1 MLSNVSSSVFTN
13 SESIDLVPVVSAEW
27 NHNLFNAPYITTA
40 GIGTKISGTPT
51 VAYADATSAEA
62 KENFTTKKFTMS
74 NGTGSAEYTVSGL
87 SGLAYKV
94 ITYVKT
100 NSAAPVMISTYAKG
114 SGSQVGSEQTEATSL
129 KWTKIVTY
137 VGSRENISSFTYKI
151 VANSFAEEENNA
163 TVFFTLPEIYQT
175 TIFDYKNGSLFS
187 TDSVFSYFRPGE
199 SYVPSGNANCS
210 FAPRYRR
217 IASKVLNTETENTVS
232 GSKFFG
238 NKYMP
243 VTPVIQNPGFFLAS
257 PGVAV
262 LKSALPTDINP
273 YRYFV
278 SDPATTSPSY
288 NPSITAIYDKGLLT
302 NKLVIKFNTLMT
314 IPTFNLYINESLVT
328 ATVTTAATPP
338 VTSQVTALSPLAN
351 SDSYNTG
358 VIVLYWTGS
367 NWTSTPW
374 SAADMPKFETDGS
387 LSKKT
392 TVNKIRITQISQTT
406 NSAFTYLSRSPS
418 ASEDLKRMHLI
429 EVSPRLEVDL
439 SDFVSGLELEKSLDG
454 SNTVLP
460 ISSMNSN
467 DIRLTFSGIPAT
479 KNGSIVPIFSN
490 QSDNSLTI
498 LSNMLRNNIKFY
510 VNFHLRNSTVIGTL
524 PTSHSN
530 IYIPAGIFYSDS
542 WQENDIQDV
551 IVQAYDV
558 SKYLQSKPVPDYV
571 ANLKTVFEVITDIL
585 DLAGFTDYDYDS
597 LYRVCNNKSH
607 PLDIAYYYANS
618 RDKTVIDAL
627 NDIFVAYQI
636 GAYID
641 EYGIM
646 KFISLFDIL
655 SNSSEGL
662 SISEANIQEGGLS
675 VSNTQK
681 PGKISLRYQTPRIKQ
696 SPSLQNVK
704 NLSIKDSPSFIY
716 TTSNDVVWEQQ
727 SAESLGFNYLQEDM
741 SSDSNVLSI
750 NKNDLLDIFHT
761 FNMDASGYV
770 AVEGEI
776 MSFEYKQYN
785 LSSVSDPTKSKT
797 ISIKNSLELSAEISN
812 FIKTYTVGLK
822 ENDSEELVEGER
834 QVQENDILI
843 EPTGNITNV
852 QRGMYGTLP
861 ASHSR
866 ITSLSS
872 KGLVEKT
879 ISSSFAFSSSTGK
892 TEITNNHD
900 NVANIN
906 LPNVTKIGIISQGS
920 ANTKV
925 AVCPSAETSRSYKTY
940 SVKFDILD
948 QSQAAAGLYINQSDS
963 DSTEPL
969 FVEMIKFSATNP
981 SLGIPYDPPRYK
993 YIMAIYDSAELY
1005 SYADVTAQ
1013 CNNALNKLPRIFK
1026 KYPNATPPNP
1036 IYGYVFDPIFNLRIV
1051 LNETNGEDGENGE
1064 SNNINTAI
1072 AVFLNNIEVT
1082 TWQVPDTS
1090 TSIADWKPTEVNK
1103 RSRVRQ
1109 KPTVPDT
1116 YGESKSF
1123 GFYASN
1129 VPRSIPDISYPGL
1142 TSSGAV
1148 IANLREIHATER
1160 PLLSRNA
1167 GYFYQETEFL
1177 NGIVQNQPLSLN
1189 SLTYIMQTTP
1199 EISGIN
1205 YYDVQYSTPA
1215 ACSVDYFPIHYALTY
1230 HPGTSKQEQAF
1241 SLKKIVT
1248 QESVAYSTPLNTGFR
1263 ARMALANNSPHAV
1276 LLTNEPNEIV
1286 KTKVNLNLWTN
1297 EIIASSE
1304 PDILEALIDD
1314 SNQNEVAQ
1322 LDSEWVQSKFAG
1334 EKMLKIVESALD
1346 GFATTV
1352 TLEIFG
1358 NPLIQIGDLVN
1369 LSYNLNGMVNQKHVV
1384 TAVSHSFSN
1393 GLSTTLTM
1401 SRIKS

>member
-51 VAYADATSAEA
+51 AAYSDATTAEK

-74 NGTGSAEYTVSGL
+74 GGTGSAEYTVSGL

-94 ITYVKT
+94 VTYVKT

-129 KWTKIVTY
+129 KWTKIITY
-137 VGSRENISSFTYKI
+137 VGSRDTISSFTYKI

-175 TIFDYKNGSLFS
+175 TVFDYKNGSLFS

-217 IASKVLNTETENTVS
+217 IASKVLNTETETTVS

-243 VTPVIQNPGFFLAS
+243 VTPVIQNPSFFLAS

-273 YRYFV
+273 YKYFV

-288 NPSITAIYDKGLLT
+288 SPSITAIYDKGLLT

-367 NWTSTPW
+367 NWTTTPW
-374 SAADMPKFETDGS
+374 SSADMPKFETDGS
-387 LSKKT
+387 LIKKT
-392 TVNKIRITQISQTT
+392 TVNKIRITQISQVV
-406 NSAFTYLSRSPS
+406 NPAFTYLSRSDS
-418 ASEDLKRMHLI
+418 AAADLKRMHLI

-479 KNGSIVPIFSN
+479 KDGSIVPIFSN

-498 LSNMLRNNIKFY
+498 LSNMLRTNIKFY
-510 VNFHLRNSTVIGTL
+510 VNFHLRSSAILGTST
-524 PTSHSN
+524 TSHSN
-530 IYIPAGIFYSDS
+530 VYIPAGIFYSGS

-655 SNSSEGL
+655 SNSAEGL

-704 NLSIKDSPSFIY
+704 NLSIKNSPSFIY

-727 SAESLGFNYLQEDM
+727 SVESLGFNYLQEDM
-741 SSDSNVLSI
+741 SSDSNVLNI

-761 FNMDASGYV
+761 FNMDANGYV

-797 ISIKNSLELSAEISN
+797 VSIKNSLELSAEIHN

-834 QVQENDILI
+834 QTQENDILI

-861 ASHSR
+861 TSHSR

-900 NVANIN
+900 DVANIN

-925 AVCPSAETSRSYKTY
+925 AVCPSDETSRSYKTY

-948 QSQAAAGLYINQSDS
+948 QAQAAAGLYINQSDS

-1005 SYADVTAQ
+1005 AYADVTSQ

-1026 KYPNATPPNP
+1026 KYPNATPPNL
-1036 IYGYVFDPIFNLRIV
+1036 IYGYVFDPIFNLRVV

-1072 AVFLNNIEVT
+1072 TVFLNNIEVT

-1090 TSIADWKPTEVNK
+1090 TSVADWKAAEVNK

-1129 VPRSIPDISYPGL
+1129 VPRSIPDVSYPGL

-1167 GYFYQETEFL
+1167 GYFYQETDFL
-1177 NGIVQNQPLSLN
+1177 NGIIQNQPLYLN

-1215 ACSVDYFPIHYALTY
+1215 TCSVDCSIVHYALVY
-1230 HPGTSKQEQAF
+1230 HPGTSKQDQAF
-1241 SLKKIVT
+1241 SLKQIVT
-1248 QESVAYSTPLNTGFR
+1248 QESIAYSTPLNTGFR

-1276 LLTNEPNEIV
+1276 LLTNEPNEII
-1286 KTKVNLNLWTN
+1286 KTKVNLSLSTN

-1322 LDSEWVQSKFAG
+1322 LDSEWIQSKFAG

-1358 NPLIQIGDLVN
+1358 NPLIQIGDIVN

>member
-27 NHNLFNAPYITTA
+27 NHNLFNAPYITTS
-40 GIGTKISGTPT
+40 GTGEKLSGTPT
-51 VAYADATSAEA
+51 VAYTDATTAEK
-62 KENFTTKKFTMS
+62 KENFITKKFTMS
-74 NGTGSAEYTVSGL
+74 GGTGSAEYTVSGL

-100 NSAAPVMISTYAKG
+100 NSATPVMISTYAKG
-114 SGSQVGSEQTEATSL
+114 SGSEVGSEQAEATSL

-137 VGSRENISSFTYKI
+137 VGSRESISSFTYKI

-175 TIFDYKNGSLFS
+175 TVFDYKNGSLFS

-217 IASKVLNTETENTVS
+217 IASKVLNTETETTVS
-232 GSKFFG
+232 EGKFFG

-243 VTPVIQNPGFFLAS
+243 VTPIIQNPSFFLAS

-273 YRYFV
+273 YKYFV

-314 IPTFNLYINESLVT
+314 VPTFNLYINESLVT

-338 VTSQVTALSPLAN
+338 VTSQATALSPLSN

-367 NWTSTPW
+367 NWTTTPW
-374 SAADMPKFETDGS
+374 TAADMPKFETDGS
-387 LSKKT
+387 LIKKT
-392 TVNKIRITQISQTT
+392 TVNKIRVTQISQTI
-406 NSAFTYLSRSPS
+406 NSPFTDFSRSAS
-418 ASEDLKRMHLI
+418 ASADFKRMQLI
-429 EVSPRLEVDL
+429 EISPRLEVDL

-467 DIRLTFSGIPAT
+467 DIRLTFSGVPAS

-510 VNFHLRNSTVIGTL
+510 VNFHLRSSAILGTST
-524 PTSHSN
+524 TSHSN
-530 IYIPAGIFYSDS
+530 VYIPAGIFYSDS

-597 LYRVCNNKSH
+597 LYKVCNNKSQ
-607 PLDIAYYYANS
+607 PLDISYYYVNS
-618 RDKTVIDAL
+618 RDKTIIDAL
-627 NDIFVAYQI
+627 NDIFLAYQI

-646 KFISLFDIL
+646 RFISLFDIL
-655 SNSSEGL
+655 SDSSTGL
-662 SISEANIQEGGLS
+662 SISESNIQMGG
-675 VSNTQK
+675 VSISNKQK

-704 NLSIKDSPSFIY
+704 SLSIKDSPSFIY

-727 SAESLGFNYLQEDM
+727 SAESLGFNYLEEDM

-761 FNMDASGYV
+761 FNMDANGYV

-776 MSFEYKQYN
+776 MSFEYKQYE

-797 ISIKNSLELSAEISN
+797 VSIKNSIELSAEIAD
-812 FIKTYTVGLK
+812 FIKTYTLGLK
-822 ENDSEELVEGER
+822 QNDDEELVEGER
-834 QVQENDILI
+834 QTQENDILI
-843 EPTGNITNV
+843 SPTGNITNV

-879 ISSSFAFSSSTGK
+879 INSSFAFSSSTGK

-900 NVANIN
+900 NSANIN

-920 ANTKV
+920 DDTKV
-925 AVCPSAETSRSYKTY
+925 AICPSSETSRAYKTY

-948 QSQAAAGLYINQSDS
+948 QAQAAAGLYINQSDS

-1005 SYADVTAQ
+1005 AYADVTAQ

-1026 KYPNATPPNP
+1026 NYPDAIAPNP
-1036 IYGYVFDPIFNLRIV
+1036 TYGYVFDPVFNLRVV

-1072 AVFLNNIEVT
+1072 TVFLNNIEVT
-1082 TWQVPDTS
+1082 AWQVPDTS
-1090 TSIADWKPTEVNK
+1090 TSVADWKATEVNK

-1116 YGESKSF
+1116 YGESKGF

-1129 VPRSIPDISYPGL
+1129 VPRSIPDVVYPGL
-1142 TSSGAV
+1142 TSADS
-1148 IANLREIHATER
+1148 ILANLREIHATEK
-1160 PLLSRNA
+1160 PLMSRSA

-1177 NGIVQNQPLSLN
+1177 NGIVQKQPLSLN
-1189 SLTYIMQTTP
+1189 SLSYIMQTTP
-1199 EISGIN
+1199 EISGIS

-1215 ACSVDYFPIHYALTY
+1215 ACSVDYLPVQYALTY
-1230 HPGTSKQEQAF
+1230 HPGTSKEQQAF
-1241 SLKKIVT
+1241 ALKKIVT

-1263 ARMALANNSPHAV
+1263 ARMALANNSPHVV
-1276 LLTNEPNEIV
+1276 LLTNEPNEVV
-1286 KTKVNLNLWTN
+1286 KTKVNLKLWTN
-1297 EIIASSE
+1297 EIIAPSE
-1304 PDILEALIDD
+1304 PEILEALIDD
-1314 SNQNEVAQ
+1314 SNQNDVAQ

-1346 GFATTV
+1346 GFSTTV
-1352 TLEIFG
+1352 TLNIFG
-1358 NPLIQIGDLVN
+1358 NPLIQIGDAVT

-1393 GLSTTLTM
+1393 GLSTTLTL
-1401 SRIKS
+1401 SRIKQ